1 MSAIADCTCN
11 VCMTHRLYPHL
22 PEHVQEVQLRQEHA
36 ALMRSRQR
44 ARVMGWA
51 LAIGLLAI
59 LAIEVFRA
67 LPS

>member
-1 MSAIADCTCN
+1 
-11 VCMTHRLYPHL
+11 MTHRLYPHL